1 MGWYH
6 PDWTHRQKVTIDA
19 TKVDAVFQIFP
30 IYTDELS
37 IDFFNRALPGAADVR
52 ITQAD
57 GTTEVARWAA
67 SHDATNH
74 VGCIPC
80 DVHADV
86 SISTNSYYWVYYGN
100 SGASDYAASATYGR
114 NAVFSDQ
121 AGAYMP
127 GMTLDDLTGAG
138 RNLTAVGTPGT
149 AAYGRGIT
157 AATYNGSSQYHH
169 YSGTQAVTNWPL
181 TMEALAYTGITTAD
195 QVITNLSSS
204 GSASFSQGALYF
216 ANTND
221 RLIGYVVGASG
232 STSSGTTSTSYGA
245 STWYYCEFD
254 RSGTTA
260 GTTTTRLN
268 AASAGTSTVTVTAP
282 SFDRFSIGASVRNTV
297 VAYLNGRVAVA
308 LLSSSVRSAD
318 YVATMYDAWSTSGF
332 FTAGD
337 LETED
342 GVVTT
347 TTSGAGLASRSTRT
361 NDLGD
366 GRWYKGAYWNVTM
379 PDMTGYTVTGAE
391 LQLNLTGIS
400 GTGPT
405 MSVYARAEADTGA
418 WNSSSTHTTL
428 DALSLGTAVLTGQV
442 VSAGTGVKYFD
453 ITGDSGKGV
462 LDFYADHPTGGDL
475 TIALVDEGFSGTLTG
490 ASTELHVGNDDT
502 SPTPGTVTFAIHS
515 DATLWPR
522 IAIAYTTGGGGTNVG
537 SFFWG
542 R

>member
-1 MGWYH
+1 MGWYNSS
-6 PDWTHRQKVTIDA
+6 WTHRQKITVDA
-19 TKVDAVFQIFP
+19 TKVDEVFSLLP
-30 IYTDELS
+30 IYTSNLNL
-37 IDFFNRALPGAADVR
+37 DFFSRAKAGAADVR

-57 GTTEVARWAA
+57 GTTEVARYVVA
-67 SHDATNH
+67 HDATGHTGLILAN
-74 VGCIPC
+74 VL
-80 DVHADV
+80 ADV
-86 SISTNSYYWVYYGN
+86 SISTNTDYYVYYGN
-100 SGASDYAASATYGR
+100 TGASDYATSATYGR
-114 NAVFSDQ
+114 DAVF
-121 AGAYMP
+121 AEYEGAYMP
-127 GMTLDDLTGAG
+127 GMTLSDLTGAG
-138 RNLTAVGTPGT
+138 RDLTAVNTPGT
-149 AAYGRGIT
+149 AASGYEGIT
-157 AATYNGSSQYHH
+157 AATYNGTTQYHK
-169 YSGTQAVTNWPL
+169 YEGTQAVTNWPITL
-181 TMEALAYTGITTAD
+181 EALASTDINTATRNVMALAHSTGTSLGRMQFVSTTANFRGRF
-195 QVITNLSSS
+195 TGAS
-204 GSASFSQGALYF
+204 GSASDATSTGTYSTATMYYMAQSRD
-216 ANTND
+216 ANT
-221 RLIGYVVGASG
+221 G
-232 STSSGTTSTSYGA
+232 
-245 STWYYCEFD
+245 
-254 RSGTTA
+254 
-260 GTTTTRLN
+260 TTRLYQN
-268 AASAGTSTVTVTAP
+268 GAADGTNTTTIAAP
-282 SFDRFSIGASVRNTV
+282 DYNRFAIGGLLQGSLTSSLDGN
-297 VAYLNGRVAVA
+297 VALA
-308 LLSSSVRSAD
+308 LLSNSVRSAD
-318 YVATMYDAWSTSGF
+318 YIATMYDAWSTAGF
-332 FTAGD
+332 FTAGAI
-337 LETED
+337 ETED

-418 WNSSSTHTTL
+418 WTSSSTHTTI

-522 IAIAYTTGGGGTNVG
+522 IAIAYTTGGGGGTNVG